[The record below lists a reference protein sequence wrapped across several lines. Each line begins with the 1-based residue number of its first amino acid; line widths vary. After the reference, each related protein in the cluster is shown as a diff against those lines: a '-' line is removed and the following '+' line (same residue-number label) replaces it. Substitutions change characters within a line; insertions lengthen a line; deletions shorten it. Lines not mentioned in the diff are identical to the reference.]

1 MGLAFTNSFKPA
13 SNISGELVS
22 PSNIFAVPVFGLEF
36 SGISDLLGLEDIVR
50 ELCPFD
56 MDDWDVQQTNGKIH
70 NYKILESLCEGII
83 STAEDI
89 SYNVTKYDSKC
100 KVEITSMW
108 GNIQPPGASLHKH
121 SHHNSVFSGVM
132 YVNEI
137 DKEDGEF
144 PAIQFSRPW
153 KSQFNPSVTE
163 PNIYNFSQAWVNV
176 KKDLVVIFP
185 AWLDHQVKRN
195 LTNKDRVCIAFN
207 IMLRGRFGEDGDLES
222 TIF

>member
-1 MGLAFTNSFKPA
+1 
-13 SNISGELVS
+13 
-22 PSNIFAVPVFGLEF
+22 
-36 SGISDLLGLEDIVR
+36 
-50 ELCPFD
+50 
-56 MDDWDVQQTNGKIH
+56 
-70 NYKILESLCEGII
+70 
-83 STAEDI
+83 
-89 SYNVTKYDSKC
+89 
-100 KVEITSMW
+100 
-108 GNIQPPGASLHKH
+108 
-121 SHHNSVFSGVM
+121 M